1 MYKISATLLII
12 FLLYLAGT
20 IYSYTSFIKNNEI
33 HVQNTALM
41 TARENVRKDI
51 ILRRWIS
58 SVDGL
63 YISEKYVKPNPYLPV
78 LKRDVITNFGDN
90 LTLVNPAYTLRLLSE
105 FEKEVTGWKATRI
118 TSLKQINPINKPY
131 SWEIEAL
138 KSFESGDEEYYKI
151 VNEDNITQFR
161 YMIPLVTYKE
171 CLKCHGEEGYK
182 LGGFGYKEGEVR
194 GGISVTLNYTPFM
207 NIYKELNDIALRNHL
222 LFGSIGGIF
231 LFILS
236 FVIFS
241 KHRELLNE
249 KEKFKVAFN
258 EAPVGIL
265 IFDKDGNI
273 LELNN
278 KLFNIAG
285 ADIDSVKSL
294 NLFNLPDKELS
305 SQITSTFEKGEGY
318 YENWYKTIDN
328 KKSYLKCNFKLL
340 PASKGIAVIEDLTEN
355 KIAEEEK
362 IKVQEQLY
370 QAQKMESIGVI
381 SGGIAHDFN
390 NILTVIMTY
399 CQIINSK
406 MLDNFEIKRYI
417 DKIIEAVEKASALT
431 SQLLL
436 FSRRKVLY
444 KTVANPNEMIQN
456 FHRMLKRVIPEDIS
470 IQLNLEK
477 TVKNIFIDPVQF
489 EQILM
494 NLVVNARDAIKDNGK
509 IVIETKNVMVD
520 KAYSKT
526 HYEVAPGEYVL
537 LMVSDTGCGIEKE
550 HIHKIFDPF
559 FTTKEVGKGTG
570 MGLAT
575 VYSIVK
581 QCGGFI
587 NVYSEPGF
595 GTTFRIYFPTAN
607 HNTSSAADH
616 NIFSEEKPESFKEK
630 IITLFRKPNILFVD
644 DEKEIG
650 EGYLKLLLDKGFNVL
665 YVNDP
670 EDGINA
676 VKNGK
681 FVPELLVSDIVMPKI
696 NGIELKNIIKQYVP
710 KVKTIF
716 ISGYPDEIIR
726 EKGLDTESMNLIR
739 KPFKFEDLINK
750 IYELYKI
757 EEDSD
762 DK

>member
-12 FLLYLAGT
+12 FLLYLASI

-58 SVDGL
+58 SVNGL
-63 YISEKYVKPNPYLPV
+63 YISEKYVEPNPYLPV

-105 FEKEVTGWKATRI
+105 FEKEATGWKATHI

-131 SWEIEAL
+131 NWEIEAL
-138 KSFESGDEEYYKI
+138 KRFESGDEEYYAI
-151 VNEDNITQFR
+151 VNEDNVTQFR
-161 YMIPLVTYKE
+161 YMVPLVTYKE
-171 CLKCHGEEGYK
+171 CLTCHGGEGYK
-182 LGGFGYKEGEVR
+182 LGGFVYKEGEIR
-194 GGISVTLNYTPFM
+194 GGISVTLDYTPFM

-249 KEKFKVAFN
+249 KEKFKVGFD
-258 EAPVGIL
+258 EAPVGVL
-265 IFDKDGNI
+265 IFDRDGNI
-273 LELNN
+273 LEINN
-278 KLFNIAG
+278 KLINILG
-285 ADIDSVKSL
+285 PDVDFVKSL

-305 SQITSTFEKGEGY
+305 SQIISTFEKGEGY
-318 YENWYKTIDN
+318 YETWYKTSDN

-340 PASKGIAVIEDLTEN
+340 PASKGIAVIEDLTEH
-355 KIAEEEK
+355 KITEEEK

-370 QAQKMESIGVI
+370 QVQKMESIGVI
-381 SGGIAHDFN
+381 SGGVAHDFN

-399 CQIINSK
+399 CQIISSK
-406 MLDNFEIKRYI
+406 MLGNPEIKRYI

-436 FSRRKVLY
+436 FSRKKVLN

-456 FHRMLKRVIPEDIS
+456 VYKMLKRVIPEDIS

-477 TVKNIFIDPVQF
+477 DIKNIFIDPAQF

-494 NLVVNARDAIKDNGK
+494 NLVVNARDAIKNNGK
-509 IVIETKNVMVD
+509 IVIETKNVMID
-520 KAYSKT
+520 KEYSKT
-526 HYEVAPGEYVL
+526 HYNVVPGEYVL
-537 LMVSDTGCGIEKE
+537 LTVNDTGCGIEKE

-595 GTTFRIYFPTAN
+595 GTTFRIYFPKADGDI
-607 HNTSSAADH
+607 TS
-616 NIFSEEKPESFKEK
+616 EGKPKASNEK
-630 IITLFRKPNILFVD
+630 ILTLLKKPNILFVD

-650 EGYLKLLLDKGFNVL
+650 EGYLKLLLDKGFNVY

-670 EDGINA
+670 EEGINA

-696 NGIELKNIIKQYVP
+696 NGIELENIIKQYVP
-710 KVKTIF
+710 NVKTIF
-716 ISGYPDEIIR
+716 ISGYPDEIIK
-726 EKGLDTESMNLIR
+726 EKGMDTESMILIR
-739 KPFKFEDLINK
+739 KPFKLEDLINK
-750 IYELYKI
+750 IYEIYKI
-757 EEDSD
+757 KGDSD